1 MPTRSDLPLGVHH
14 TTRRQEDILTLV
26 ACGYS
31 DKQVAARLGVSR
43 HTVRTH
49 LDRLFAVSG
58 IHNRT
63 GLVAA
68 WLLSLQRG
76 TTSPS

>member
-1 MPTRSDLPLGVHH
+1 MPTRGDLPLGVQH
-14 TTRRQEDILTLV
+14 TTRRQEDILALV

-31 DKQVAARLGVSR
+31 DKQVAVRLGVSR

-68 WLLSLQRG
+68 WLLSPERG